1 MRIAELYQSVQGEGE
16 YLGTP
21 SVFLR
26 TTGCNLRCWFCD
38 TPFTSWQPEGSD
50 VPLPELL
57 DKLLSF
63 DCEHVVITGGEPLLP
78 QEIEPLTAALHQAGR
93 FLTIETAGTIFR
105 PVSCDL
111 MSISPKLEN
120 STPDTE
126 RSALWSTRH
135 EQLRHRP
142 EVIRDL
148 IARYRY
154 QFKFVI
160 DQPADVAQ
168 VEAYLATLPEID
180 RTRVWLMPQAVS
192 AIELTEKAT
201 WLEALAAES
210 GFRFT
215 SRWHIAEFGN
225 VRGR

>member
-50 VPLPELL
+50 VPLPELI
-57 DKLLSF
+57 DKLLGF

-78 QEIEPLTAALHQAGR
+78 REIESLTDALHQAGR
-93 FLTIETAGTIFR
+93 FITIETAGTVFR

-111 MSISPKLEN
+111 MSISPKLAN
-120 STPDTE
+120 STPAVD
-126 RSALWSTRH
+126 RSLRWAERH
-135 EQLRHRP
+135 EQLRHHP
-142 EVIRDL
+142 EIIRDL

-160 DQPADVAQ
+160 DQPADAAQ
-168 VEAYLATLPEID
+168 VEAYLAALPEID
-180 RTRVWLMPQAVS
+180 RTRVWLMPQAIS
-192 AIELTEKAT
+192 AIDLTEKSM
-201 WLEALAAES
+201 WLEALAAEA